1 MTDRQQQIVDMY
13 VRGEKVREIAK
24 LVGISRQAVYDNLK
38 KGEVKA
44 AIDQGLAEARKHV
57 ADKIVGN
64 SELYISELSKIA
76 LTSKDEKLRANCL
89 QYLLDHTIGKATTK
103 IESTSSS
110 QEDNSIED
118 IDNLLAE
125 LNIEDEDNIVPLP
138 KAK

>member
-1 MTDRQQQIVDMY
+1 MTERQQQIVDMY

-89 QYLLDHTIGKATTK
+89 QYLLDHTIGKATTR

-110 QEDNSIED
+110 EEDDSVED
-118 IDNLLAE
+118 MDALLAE
-125 LNIEDEDNIVPLP
+125 LNIEDEDNIITLP

>member
-110 QEDNSIED
+110 PEDNSVED
-118 IDNLLAE
+118 IDSLLAE

>member
-1 MTDRQQQIVDMY
+1 
-13 VRGEKVREIAK
+13 

-44 AIDQGLAEARKHV
+44 AIDQGLADARKHV
-57 ADKIVGN
+57 SDKIVGN
-64 SELYISELSKIA
+64 SDLYISELSKIA
-76 LTSKDEKLRANCL
+76 LTSKDEKVRANCL

-110 QEDNSIED
+110 PEDNSVED
-118 IDNLLAE
+118 IDSILAE
-125 LNIEDEDNIVPLP
+125 LEIEDEDNIVPLP